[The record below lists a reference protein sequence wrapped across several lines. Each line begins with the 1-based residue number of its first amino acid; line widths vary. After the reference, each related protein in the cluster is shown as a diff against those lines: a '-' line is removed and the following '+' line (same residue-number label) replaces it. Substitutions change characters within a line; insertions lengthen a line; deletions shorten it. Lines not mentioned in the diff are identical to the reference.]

1 MFVSSFFVDK
11 VKTNMGSNRIA
22 VIIIF
27 VFGYGNCNNT
37 NTIGL
42 NDNTSDIFNK
52 TWIQHSGL
60 EKLCKFNIL
69 QQHVDN
75 QRWAECFLNIHKLCT
90 KLDKNVTTQNLL
102 NELYHR
108 DKRNDEEKEND
119 LKFSIPKEFLIQI
132 VQYFQ
137 IKELLFVIDKT
148 NLTG

>member
-1 MFVSSFFVDK
+1 
-11 VKTNMGSNRIA
+11 MGSNRIA

-37 NTIGL
+37 NTIDL
-42 NDNTSDIFNK
+42 NDNTSSVFNK

-60 EKLCKFNIL
+60 EKLCKCNIL
-69 QQHVDN
+69 QQHVD
-75 QRWAECFLNIHKLCT
+75 R
-90 KLDKNVTTQNLL
+90 NVTTQNLL
-102 NELYHR
+102 NEFYHR
-108 DKRNDEEKEND
+108 NKRNDEEKEND